1 MSHSWATMC
10 EQFIGFHC
18 SCKCNRMNSSLNTCI
33 KSLYL
38 YSMKKIFYLSFVINI
53 VGNLS
58 FVVKLI
64 FGCKCD
70 LRLKSSYKRWFLYN
84 VIVFYKI
91 IKYYIYDKIENILRN
106 F

>member
-1 MSHSWATMC
+1 
-10 EQFIGFHC
+10 
-18 SCKCNRMNSSLNTCI
+18 MNSSLNTCI

-91 IKYYIYDKIENILRN
+91 IKYYIYDKIENILRK